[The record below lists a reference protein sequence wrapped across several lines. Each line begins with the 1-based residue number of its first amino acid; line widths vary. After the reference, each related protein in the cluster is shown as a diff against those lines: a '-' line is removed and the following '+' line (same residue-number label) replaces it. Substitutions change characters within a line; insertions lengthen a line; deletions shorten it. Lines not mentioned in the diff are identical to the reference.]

1 MENQDPNH
9 PEEGTKPQFN
19 STTDHRPTEQ
29 LPGIENL
36 NQDSEDKRLP
46 KNDDSLFGTSHK
58 TDLGAGQRDPDEKD
72 DEKLIKP

>member
-19 STTDHRPTEQ
+19 STTDHRPLEQ
-29 LPGIENL
+29 LPSIENL
-36 NQDSEDKRLP
+36 NQDSEDVKLP
-46 KNDDSLFGTSHK
+46 KNDDSLYGTSHK
-58 TDLGAGQRDPDEKD
+58 TDLGAGQRDPDEED